1 MNALALSILMLP
13 RFCAAAPE
21 LTAKEVVDK
30 ANSLLRGDSSHALV
44 SMTVETPNWKRSL
57 DLESWNLGRDRALIV
72 VHAPAKDRGNATLKI
87 AAEMWSWMPNVERVI
102 KIPLSL
108 MHNAWMGS
116 DFDYE
121 DIVKA
126 DSIFRDYEH
135 RFLEKKPKG
144 DGTVA
149 VIEALPKEGAPVV
162 WGKVLLTV
170 ELAADGSVTPTR
182 EDDYSERG
190 ELVRRI
196 ELSEMKVMGGRRVPS
211 RLTCTP
217 MKKAGRRTIVEYRS
231 IEFDVPLKESFFS
244 LKRLQARQG
253 RS

>member
-1 MNALALSILMLP
+1 MNAFALSILLFP
-13 RFCAAAPE
+13 RLSSAAPE

-44 SMTVETPNWKRSL
+44 TMTVETPNWKRTL
-57 DLESWNLGRDRALIV
+57 DLESWNLGRERALIL

-126 DSIFRDYEH
+126 DSIFRDYDH
-135 RFLEKKPKG
+135 RFLEKKPAKG
-144 DGTVA
+144 KTIA
-149 VIEALPKEGAPVV
+149 LIEAMPKEGAPVV

-170 ELAADGSVTPTR
+170 ELGDDGSVTPTR

-196 ELSEMKVMGGRRVPS
+196 ELSEMKVLGGRRVPS
-211 RLTCTP
+211 KLTCTP
-217 MKKAGRRTIVEYRS
+217 LKKEGRRTIVEYRS
-231 IEFDVPLKESFFS
+231 IEFDVPINESFFS
-244 LKRLQARQG
+244 LKRLQARPG